1 MRLASSTVA
10 LAMLAAVMAAPA
22 TPATDAPVIT
32 TAPAA
37 PAASANA
44 TLAPK
49 APKAD
54 KPTVKFAAPL
64 PKEIKLNDRK
74 GKVRGREGGLK
85 AQHAPMPTSGCTA
98 SSRRMTWY

>member
-10 LAMLAAVMAAPA
+10 LAMLAAVTAAAPA

-37 PAASANA
+37 AAASANA

-74 GKVRGREGGLK
+74 GKVRGRK

-98 SSRRMTWY
+98 SRRRMTWY